1 MSSTPDMS
9 AETGAGAWLWAS
21 GSQLCIGASPAFVP
35 YPRTIRPIASRTT
48 PGFRCREAAISEV
61 QSSDP
66 AGWPLAC
73 RAAK

>member
-1 MSSTPDMS
+1 MS

-21 GSQLCIGASPAFVP
+21 GSQLCIGASPTFVP
-35 YPRTIRPIASRTT
+35 YPRTRSPIARRTT
-48 PGFRCREAAISEV
+48 PGSRRWEAAISEV

-66 AGWPLAC
+66 AAWPLAC